1 MKYDQMQINAKN
13 GDYVF
18 RGTINKV
25 TFDRIELDESEAY
38 FLYLVQNHGF
48 EIATSF
54 FKKEIKAG
62 KLERVLLLNIYSDN
76 NIEGSSK
83 NPDETLQNARK
94 HVAKLKKHH
103 IEVFLIN
110 PYPMDCLFPID
121 IYLGILTFVIN
132 LPLNPNII
140 VFFKVILSS
149 VKHPLDIILSST
161 FIPSPLKLDNIL
173 F

>member
-1 MKYDQMQINAKN
+1 MMTISEDFL
-13 GDYVF
+13 F
-18 RGTINKV
+18 RLEKFGGILINKV

-83 NPDETLQNARK
+83 NPDETSSKCVKACSK
-94 HVAKLKKHH
+94 IKK
-103 IEVFLIN
+103 
-110 PYPMDCLFPID
+110 
-121 IYLGILTFVIN
+121 T
-132 LPLNPNII
+132 
-140 VFFKVILSS
+140 
-149 VKHPLDIILSST
+149 
-161 FIPSPLKLDNIL
+161 
-173 F
+173 